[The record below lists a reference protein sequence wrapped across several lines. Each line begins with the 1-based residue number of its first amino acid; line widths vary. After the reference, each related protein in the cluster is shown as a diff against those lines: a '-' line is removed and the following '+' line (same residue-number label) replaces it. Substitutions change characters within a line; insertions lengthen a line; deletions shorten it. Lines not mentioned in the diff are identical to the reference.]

1 MQPVTYDIWHET
13 FDIHAYKLL
22 WIMQRKVPLNGTP
35 KNKTYNNAKNMS
47 DRHQC
52 NFPQKYMQNN
62 INNCSDF
69 TCLMKWWQTGKIG
82 RPTNKQTDI
91 GKLHFPWYYYHKACH
106 NPIPPPLPYT
116 RQPMH
121 IGKKE
126 TGACCFSSM
135 RVAMDPLIA
144 FVFSCSLSTSA
155 MLPKM
160 KYSLIINKRYI
171 YKVYHV
177 DTNVYHMKCIS
188 WYLYITISEWIF

>member
-1 MQPVTYDIWHET
+1 MQPVTYDIWHKT

-35 KNKTYNNAKNMS
+35 KNTTYNNAKNMS

-69 TCLMKWWQTGKIG
+69 TCLMKLWQTGKLG

-106 NPIPPPLPYT
+106 NPPSPVYQAT
-116 RQPMH
+116 H
-121 IGKKE
+121 AYKKKRDRRLLFLLNE
-126 TGACCFSSM
+126 GGHGPTNSICLLLFT
-135 RVAMDPLIA
+135 
-144 FVFSCSLSTSA
+144 FYLSHA
-155 MLPKM
+155 A
-160 KYSLIINKRYI
+160 
-171 YKVYHV
+171 
-177 DTNVYHMKCIS
+177 
-188 WYLYITISEWIF
+188 

>member
-1 MQPVTYDIWHET
+1 MQPVTYDIWHKT

-69 TCLMKWWQTGKIG
+69 TCRMKLWQTGKLG

-91 GKLHFPWYYYHKACH
+91 GKLHFQWYCYHKACH
-106 NPIPPPLPYT
+106 NPIPPLSRIPSE
-116 RQPMH
+116 PMH
-121 IGKKE
+121 IGKKRQAPAVSPQWGWPW
-126 TGACCFSSM
+126 T
-135 RVAMDPLIA
+135 
-144 FVFSCSLSTSA
+144 
-155 MLPKM
+155 
-160 KYSLIINKRYI
+160 
-171 YKVYHV
+171 H
-177 DTNVYHMKCIS
+177 
-188 WYLYITISEWIF
+188 